1 MSVRVC
7 FIGVLRDG
15 PCRNRDHQEEGMKEE
30 SDEMVPEGVEEVELA
45 RIRLEQTQRECRLLI
60 HDLQT
65 LHHSPLDEN
74 VEEIQVPAVQ
84 EGVLWMISG
93 ARATVVHTY
102 SHPTLYLLQHILFAN
117 LRHHGS
123 STPCHS
129 KPYLFQSKQLLHRV
143 KDTDYDF

>member
-1 MSVRVC
+1 M
-7 FIGVLRDG
+7 
-15 PCRNRDHQEEGMKEE
+15 DHEEEGMKEE

-45 RIRLEQTQRECRLLI
+45 RIRLEQAQRECRLLI

-93 ARATVVHTY
+93 GRATLMHTS
-102 SHPTLYLLQHILFAN
+102 SHPTLNLQNILSAN
-117 LRHHGS
+117 LMM
-123 STPCHS
+123 
-129 KPYLFQSKQLLHRV
+129 LLL
-143 KDTDYDF
+143 